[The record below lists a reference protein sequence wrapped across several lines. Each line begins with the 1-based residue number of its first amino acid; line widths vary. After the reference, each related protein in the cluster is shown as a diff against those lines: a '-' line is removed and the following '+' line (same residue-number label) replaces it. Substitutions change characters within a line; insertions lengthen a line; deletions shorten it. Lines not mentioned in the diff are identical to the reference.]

1 MDEAHPRAALVIPEL
16 CSLSDSELLASVL
29 VVLLDKRGLCGFLAL
44 VSRWLAMFYIS
55 LF

>member
-1 MDEAHPRAALVIPEL
+1 MDEAHPCAAFIIPEL

-29 VVLLDKRGLCGFLAL
+29 VVLLDKHGLCWFLAL
-44 VSRWLAMFYIS
+44 IFQWLAMFYIS